1 MDFDALVNKLPLA
14 NQSFA
19 DLRQDGSV
27 YVDKTIFVNKIAN
40 RTIPQILTRPRRF
53 GKSTLLTTL
62 EELFRHGVKPY
73 DGHPSLF
80 QGLAIE
86 QLWQDEKTYPVLRLN
101 FHNLNSKCDT
111 AAQFEQRLMR
121 AIANF
126 CDEQQLDV
134 IAKLESKLVS
144 RLVSESPSVSD
155 LFSAMLEL
163 MPRRSLVLLVDE
175 FDAPIIYHYN
185 QEKELNACKLIIR
198 SLFDIIK
205 DDPGKFRCVFF
216 TGITRFQDLDLGM
229 SGNNFTDI
237 SYDKSMASCC
247 GYTRAELKQY
257 FAQNLRYGVALRK
270 GCSPETVSD
279 AQVESLLNAMSAW
292 YDGYSFD
299 GTQENKVFST
309 WSVLRFFANEE
320 ALLDAYWCTEEGAGV
335 PQVLKL
341 VLAKIKLDQIIA
353 ALSKS
358 EITIGGKEFLQ
369 SSLINPKANPYS
381 LLFQVGYLT
390 FKQRFRPSGKAHLVC
405 PNREIHWGLANLL
418 VRHFYHIQDDVCSV
432 ESSPKVLA
440 ALASLDPEQI
450 RAAINE
456 AVGILPY
463 SHSPENEFW
472 VAGLIVLLLFGLN
485 LKPRAEVMSLNGRAD
500 CVFDLPEHN
509 LTFVFEFKFEASA
522 DPNKLDAKLAE
533 AVEQIK
539 KRQYALDGNSEPRVA
554 RFGLV
559 FCGAHGDRGFAR
571 VGLADVITR

>member
-198 SLFDIIK
+198 
-205 DDPGKFRCVFF
+205 V
-216 TGITRFQDLDLGM
+216 
-229 SGNNFTDI
+229 NFSRI
-237 SYDKSMASCC
+237 
-247 GYTRAELKQY
+247 
-257 FAQNLRYGVALRK
+257 
-270 GCSPETVSD
+270 
-279 AQVESLLNAMSAW
+279 
-292 YDGYSFD
+292 
-299 GTQENKVFST
+299 GT
-309 WSVLRFFANEE
+309 
-320 ALLDAYWCTEEGAGV
+320 
-335 PQVLKL
+335 
-341 VLAKIKLDQIIA
+341 
-353 ALSKS
+353 
-358 EITIGGKEFLQ
+358 
-369 SSLINPKANPYS
+369 
-381 LLFQVGYLT
+381 
-390 FKQRFRPSGKAHLVC
+390 
-405 PNREIHWGLANLL
+405 
-418 VRHFYHIQDDVCSV
+418 
-432 ESSPKVLA
+432 
-440 ALASLDPEQI
+440 
-450 RAAINE
+450 
-456 AVGILPY
+456 
-463 SHSPENEFW
+463 
-472 VAGLIVLLLFGLN
+472 
-485 LKPRAEVMSLNGRAD
+485 PRLEW
-500 CVFDLPEHN
+500 
-509 LTFVFEFKFEASA
+509 
-522 DPNKLDAKLAE
+522 
-533 AVEQIK
+533 
-539 KRQYALDGNSEPRVA
+539 
-554 RFGLV
+554 
-559 FCGAHGDRGFAR
+559 
-571 VGLADVITR
+571 